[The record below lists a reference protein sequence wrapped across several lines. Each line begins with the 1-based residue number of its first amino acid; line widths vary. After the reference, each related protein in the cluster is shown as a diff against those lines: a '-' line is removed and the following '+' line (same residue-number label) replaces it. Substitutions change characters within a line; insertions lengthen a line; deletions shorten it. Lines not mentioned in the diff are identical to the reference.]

1 MWSEFAHEHNV
12 VKLLCMKL
20 VDRFTCVKIVWYKYP
35 GDFQTFS
42 AHGDYYHVSVLLLLK
57 KWLLVSRNELLHTN
71 SF

>member
-1 MWSEFAHEHNV
+1 MWSEFEHEQNV

-20 VDRFTCVKIVWYKYP
+20 VDRFTFVKIVWCKYP

-42 AHGDYYHVSVLLLLK
+42 AHGDNYQLSVLLLLK